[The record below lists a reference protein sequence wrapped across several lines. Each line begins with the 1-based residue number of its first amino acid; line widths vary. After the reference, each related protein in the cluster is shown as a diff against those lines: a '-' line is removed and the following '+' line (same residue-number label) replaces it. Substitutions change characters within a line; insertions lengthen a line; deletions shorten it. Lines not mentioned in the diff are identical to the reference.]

1 MILSYVRTIILY
13 LILLLVI
20 RLMGKRQLGQLEP
33 SEFVVTMLVANLAAI
48 PMQDGGIPLWSGV
61 LPILTVLGL
70 ELVLTLLSLKSVLF
84 RKVLCGT
91 PVILIENGILLQEN
105 LKKTRLT
112 LDEFRA
118 TLRQNNILD
127 LGSVKYAILETG
139 GALAV
144 FPYSSS
150 QSEPI
155 LPITIIQAG
164 KLAREDLRRAG
175 KDRSWLRKVLKG
187 TPARDVLLLTVD
199 ETGTQRCIRKEK
211 P

>member
-70 ELVLTLLSLKSVLF
+70 ELVLTLLSLKSVAF
-84 RKVLCGT
+84 RKVLCGS
-91 PVILIENGILLQEN
+91 PVILIENGVLLQEN
-105 LKKTRLT
+105 LKKTRLN
-112 LDEFRA
+112 LDELRA

-139 GALAV
+139 GSLSV

-155 LPITIIQAG
+155 LPITIIQDG
-164 KLAREDLRRAG
+164 KLDRQDLRRAG
-175 KDRSWLRKVLKG
+175 KDSCWLRKVLKG

>member
-61 LPILTVLGL
+61 LPILPVLGL

-139 GALAV
+139 GALSV

-155 LPITIIQAG
+155 LPITIIQDG
-164 KLAREDLRRAG
+164 KLDRGDLRRAG
-175 KDRSWLRKVLKG
+175 KDSSWLRKVLKG